1 MTQAL
6 IGLDW
11 IFRGDG
17 VGATNH
23 FEAGGFIR
31 SRVGVEY
38 PDLQF
43 HFLPL
48 AVSYDG
54 SGLANEHGF
63 QAHVGPMRSK
73 SRGWVR
79 LAGPDARTKPHIRF
93 NYMSHPDDWTEM
105 RAAVRLTREIFAQPA
120 FDRYRGREIQ
130 PGADVVSDDAIDAFI
145 RAKAETAYHPS
156 CTCRMGRRDD
166 PMTVVDPE
174 ARVIG
179 VERLRVADASIMPS
193 ITTGNL
199 NAPTI
204 MIGEKV
210 ADMVLGRPPL
220 PPSNAPYYVA
230 EDWRTA
236 QR

>member
-1 MTQAL
+1 MGTA
-6 IGLDW
+6 
-11 IFRGDG
+11 R
-17 VGATNH
+17 
-23 FEAGGFIR
+23 R
-31 SRVGVEY
+31 
-38 PDLQF
+38 
-43 HFLPL
+43 
-48 AVSYDG
+48 
-54 SGLANEHGF
+54 
-63 QAHVGPMRSK
+63 
-73 SRGWVR
+73 
-79 LAGPDARTKPHIRF
+79 PDARTKPRIRF

-130 PGADVVSDDAIDAFI
+130 PGADVVSDEAIDAFI

-166 PMTVVDPE
+166 PMAVVDPE